1 MLKENNEIYF
11 EMLVWDN
18 FWRVLKCVNC
28 AILTDWLLKTGNF
41 QEICI
46 YNVAGFG
53 ILLV

>member
-11 EMLVWDN
+11 EMFVLDN
-18 FWRVLKCVNC
+18 FWRVLKCVSC
-28 AILTDWLLKTGNF
+28 IILTAWLLKTGNF

-46 YNVAGFG
+46 CDVAGFG